1 MYLKVGPDH
10 KIYKRR
16 AISGWN
22 KVRYQHPNLVLYV
35 DATMLYD
42 GSILA
47 VHSSGDLHLLATAS
61 APPDVVAHTP
71 GTVVAVTTL
80 LDNSVLVLNQDGTVW
95 RARSPHG
102 RWQPVDDVPPGLI
115 LVDVTT
121 SPDGRVHFLGKD
133 GSLVMCRA
141 PGVPTNN
148 WAPFPQMPPRG
159 TTRVEILHDGSM
171 IAVDAQG
178 ELHLFTTEQLWT
190 ALQDCGP
197 VLSLTQLGGH
207 TLLAIDRHDKQFMTA
222 DALPE
227 NWQPVIGPAH
237 EVLAIG
243 HLKSGHIAALCTDSV
258 VYQASYT
265 LDAFPGNAADWQ
277 PLTTMNAPEPLVGMT
292 VTHDGVMIAVDKGG
306 AVYKHEKAVLK
317 QQQTGWF
324 PIDTGDRRVRAVT
337 ILEDGATLIAIADD
351 GPKRLRLLGR
361 LVTTPNAPPW
371 IVLGEDEPVTISL
384 STAKD
389 GSLLEVDGHGG
400 LRRRWHPKEKKGF
413 VFSCGWAGRCV
424 QVIELATV
432 PGDTEPRARRW
443 LLQYSAQE
451 QKSVYG
457 GGRPWGDGTKMAKR
471 AEHGR
476 EPWDVGNRVT
486 PLIGGYAALSAI
498 RDAFG
503 AAILDAQQQERRGVE
518 PGERGHVYIVDWLL
532 NALRDLSDE
541 NPWGGDP
548 WQQGQ
553 NADPDQTA
561 LGLIARMMA
570 AGIKVKVLVWMP
582 TSIQAKFAAGHARQ
596 HWHLASAIQDLNT
609 RLCGQGDLW
618 QKADPIGVC
627 ALDLR
632 TADVSSAS
640 LHQKMVVV
648 RVGDVNVGF
657 CGGVDLA
664 FTRRD
669 YGRPA
674 NQIIG
679 LGDWQSGHHIPI
691 IQNGWPL
698 QHQSLLT
705 GYRFVKRNDE
715 DDFED
720 ELGDAVYGSGTG
732 PRGEYRHWHD
742 QHLKLEGPIVA
753 TLEEQFDERW
763 RLPGR
768 VFTFARSESYGM
780 DNQVIFTS
788 DKVFTP
794 SGDGAIHPLVIK
806 PCAPVGDAVV
816 QLWRTIPIDAR
827 RQNRSPFGRGEFT
840 VMAGVSKAVCTAKQ
854 LITIWDQYFWSEPLS
869 KLLAHR
875 LKTEPGLHLLIVLPP
890 HGSNNPVNELWYRR
904 RAMQTLWNALTRS
917 ERQRVLALNAW
928 SAAKQTGVY
937 VHAKVQTYDDCLIVC
952 GSANMNRRSFAC
964 DMELDCAFLHNP
976 SVQYHLA
983 NLAHMALGHP
993 WADFGSNW
1001 LKAFWKAMKA
1011 SLRHTM
1017 IPEPFFKDEGEF
1029 EFATPSGVPY
1039 EPGGYTPERLFEP
1052 TTLVLA
1058 AEDVGSDKVP
1068 GSPGPAGRLD
1078 QIVYLTEKY
1087 AKEGAF
1093 PYRQA
1098 K

>member
-47 VHSSGDLHLLATAS
+47 VHTSGDLHVLATAS
-61 APPDVVAHTP
+61 APPDVVTHTP
-71 GTVVAVTTL
+71 GKVVAVTTL
-80 LDNSVLVLNQDGTVW
+80 LDNSVLVLNRDGTVW

-102 RWQPVDDVPPGLI
+102 RWQQVDDVPHGLI

-133 GSLVMCRA
+133 GPFVMCTV

-148 WAPFPQMPPRG
+148 WAPFPQVPPQG

-171 IAVDAQG
+171 IAVDGRG
-178 ELHLFTTEQLWT
+178 ELHLFETGQPWT
-190 ALQDCGP
+190 ALQNCGP

-207 TLLAIDRHDKQFMTA
+207 TLLAIDKNDNQFMTA

-227 NWQPVIGPAH
+227 NWQPVVGPGQD
-237 EVLAIG
+237 VLAIG
-243 HLKSGHIAALCTDSV
+243 HLKSGHIAALCRDSV
-258 VYQASYT
+258 VYQAPYT
-265 LDAFPGNAADWQ
+265 LDAFPGDAGAWQ
-277 PLTTMNAPEPLVGMT
+277 RLTTVVAPVTLVGMT
-292 VTHDGVMIAVDKGG
+292 VTHSGVIIAVG
-306 AVYKHEKAVLK
+306 ADGALYQYEKAVLK

-324 PIDTGDRRVRAVT
+324 AIDTGGQAVRAVT
-337 ILEDGATLIAIADD
+337 ILQDGATLLAIAGD
-351 GPKRLRLLGR
+351 GLKRLFR
-361 LVTTPNAPPW
+361 PPGMTVKRPPAW
-371 IVLGEDEPVTISL
+371 TVMDEDEPVVTISL

-389 GSLLEVDGHGG
+389 GSILEVDDQQR
-400 LRRRWHPKEKKGF
+400 LRRRWHPKENKDF
-413 VFSCGWAGRCV
+413 VFSCGWVGPCV

-432 PGDTEPRARRW
+432 AGDTEPRARRW
-443 LLQYSAQE
+443 LLQYSSHE
-451 QKSVYG
+451 QQSVYG
-457 GGRPWGDGTKMAKR
+457 DGRPWGDGTKIAKR
-471 AEHGR
+471 AKDGR

-498 RDAFG
+498 RDAFE
-503 AAILDAQQQERRGVE
+503 AAIVDAQWQGKNGVE
-518 PGERGHVYIVDWLL
+518 PGKRGHVYVVDWLL

-541 NPWGGDP
+541 NPWGGHP

-553 NADPDQTA
+553 HADRDQTA

-582 TSIQAKFAAGHARQ
+582 TSIQAQFAVAGHARQ
-596 HWHLASAIQDLNT
+596 HWHLACAIQDLNT
-609 RLCGQGDLW
+609 KLCGQDPLW
-618 QKADPIGVC
+618 QNADPIGVC

-632 TADVSSAS
+632 TANVTAAS

-648 RVGDVNVGF
+648 RVGEVNVGF

-674 NQIIG
+674 NQIVG
-679 LGDWQSGHHIPI
+679 LGDWQSGHDIPI
-691 IQNGWPL
+691 IQTGWPL
-698 QHQSLLT
+698 QHQSPLT
-705 GYRFVKRNDE
+705 GYQFAKRNNE

-720 ELGDAVYGSGTG
+720 ELGDAVYGSGTA
-732 PRGEYRHWHD
+732 PHGEYRHWHD
-742 QHLKLEGPIVA
+742 QHLKLEGLIVA

-768 VFTFARSESYGM
+768 VFKFKRSESYGT
-780 DNQVIFTS
+780 DDHVQFTS
-788 DKVFTP
+788 EKVFTK
-794 SGDGAIHPLVIK
+794 ATIHPLVID
-806 PCAPVGDAVV
+806 PCAPVGEAVV
-816 QLWRTIPIDAR
+816 QLWRTIPIDSR

-840 VMAGVSKAVCTAKQ
+840 VMAGVSKAVCTATK

-875 LKTEPGLHLLIVLPP
+875 LQTELGLHLLIVLPP
-890 HGSNNPVNELWYRR
+890 HGSNDPANELWYRR
-904 RAMQTLWNALTRS
+904 RAMQTLWNALTMTQ
-917 ERQRVLALNAW
+917 RQRVLALNAW
-928 SAAKQTGVY
+928 SAAKRTGVY

-952 GSANMNRRSFAC
+952 GSANMNRRSFSC
-964 DMELDCAFLHNP
+964 DMELDCAVLHKP
-976 SVQYHLA
+976 SVQSHLA
-983 NLAHMALGHP
+983 NLAHMALGQP
-993 WADFGSNW
+993 WTNFGPNW
-1001 LKAFWKAMKA
+1001 LEAFWEAMKG
-1011 SLRHTM
+1011 SLGQTM
-1017 IPEPFFKDEGEF
+1017 ILEPFFTHEGNF
-1029 EFATPSGVPY
+1029 APATPNGVAY
-1039 EPGGYTPERLFEP
+1039 EPGGNIPESAFEP
-1052 TTLVLA
+1052 STLVLA
-1058 AEDVGSDKVP
+1058 AETVGSNQVP

-1078 QIVYLTEKY
+1078 QIVYLTENYVEKNS
-1087 AKEGAF
+1087 F
-1093 PYRQA
+1093 PYRQPEQ
-1098 K
+1098 